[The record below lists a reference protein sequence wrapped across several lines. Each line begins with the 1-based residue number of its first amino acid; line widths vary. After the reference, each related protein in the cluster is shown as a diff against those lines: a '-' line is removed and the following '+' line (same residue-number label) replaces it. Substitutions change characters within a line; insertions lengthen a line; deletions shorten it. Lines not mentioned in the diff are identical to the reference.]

1 MGFWDSVNAERLLHG
16 VEAEQLTLGHCLSAR
31 RWTVGILATSPD
43 MFRKKIEEGDCV
55 DAGSRHCSKRGENP
69 PSSGIEPRPHRGT
82 VARSTN

>member
-43 MFRKKIEEGDCV
+43 MFTRKTVTTREVKLLEMEENDSV
-55 DAGSRHCSKRGENP
+55 AVIVEVGSDRE
-69 PSSGIEPRPHRGT
+69 T
-82 VARSTN
+82 